1 MKVMIQ
7 SLLFV
12 VALIIL
18 PLRAE
23 VYTTKSF
30 FHADTFTQALRP
42 FEDVYVCGDSLGCKE
57 ISFTNVTFWSYFLWF
72 ISTIKDND
80 IRLQRIYDA
89 IRLSKKPSKSWRKQ
103 VYVWF
108 AGADPQDQF
117 VFIDTLKNK
126 EAFSAFLQ
134 KIAKD
139 DRKRK
144 EAAQSE
150 EKRKERFEMWNNS
163 PSHRAFASTL

>member
-1 MKVMIQ
+1 MKIMAP
-7 SLLFV
+7 LLLLGA
-12 VALIIL
+12 ALSVI
-18 PLRAE
+18 PLDAE
-23 VYTTKSF
+23 IYPVKTV
-30 FHADTFTQALRP
+30 FHADTFTAVLRP
-42 FEDVYVCGDSLGCKE
+42 LEDVYVCGDSM
-57 ISFTNVTFWSYFLWF
+57 VWSYFLWF
-72 ISTIKDND
+72 ISTIKNND

-108 AGADPQDQF
+108 ASADPQDQF

-139 DRKRK
+139 DLKRK
-144 EAAQSE
+144 KAAQSE
-150 EKRKERFEMWNNS
+150 EKRKERFEI
-163 PSHRAFASTL
+163 RT